1 MADDVF
7 GETKTDTTA
16 TNPVEALVGEGKKFK
31 TVEDLAKGKIASDEH
46 IANLERE
53 LAGLREAAA
62 PKFDAEKQ
70 LETLRAE
77 IQALRADPSK
87 GRSQEVT
94 PPAVMEDRI
103 AAIVQASLTRAEQNR
118 TVTQNVMAANDAIVT
133 AYGSLEAAAAAVNA
147 KAAELNM
154 SLEDLKGIAAKSPT
168 AFQRIILGEA
178 QKGGNEAPFRPNAS
192 APVLKDG
199 TPLGNAKPGT
209 KEYFEGMMKTDRK
222 KYWSTEVQMQLHKA
236 VADGTYQL

>member
-7 GETKTDTTA
+7 GKTNADA
-16 TNPVEALVGEGKKFK
+16 PASNPVEALVGEGKKFK
-31 TVEDLAKGKIASDEH
+31 TVEDLAKGKIAADEH
-46 IANLERE
+46 ISNLERE

-77 IQALRADPSK
+77 IQALKNNPDK

-94 PPAVMEDRI
+94 PPAMTEDRI

-133 AYGSLEAAAAAVNA
+133 AYGSLDAAAAAVNA
-147 KAAELNM
+147 KAAELGM
-154 SLEDLKGIAAKSPT
+154 SIEDLKGIAAKSPT
-168 AFQRIILGEA
+168 AFQKIILGEA
-178 QKGGNEAPFRPNAS
+178 QKGGNEAPLKPNAS
-192 APVLKDG
+192 APVIPG
-199 TPLGNAKPGT
+199 NAPLGNAKPGT
-209 KEYFEGMMKTDRK
+209 KEYFDGILKTDRK
-222 KYWSTEVQMQLHKA
+222 KYWTPEVQMQLHKA
-236 VADGTYQL
+236 VKDGTYQL